1 MSNWQSIVTPSQ
13 CLTKQQLL
21 GYLQQTLERDEVYAI
36 ESHLNDCPFCNDA
49 LEGLMEADHQTTE
62 QDLKDLEIDFL
73 QKLQAQKI
81 IQDTPREP
89 SLTEISKP
97 PFTLHRTTR
106 WLVAATLLFIVATGA
121 YSVFSY
127 ISEQKKELALN
138 EAKNSTDTK
147 EVPYKLPEAPS
158 TNEITHVEIN
168 PDSLQPQILDTKEE
182 AKKEIASTPTSSIT
196 REELKKEANADK
208 KQAPSVTSATPA
220 FSPAPAVA
228 STKNAEE
235 RSDYSNSGKE
245 VAATVT
251 EKMDNSKFENYQ
263 ESAKKPEEEKIV
275 LAKKTKAGGFSKNKE
290 SNNAISPASNQLNYS
305 SAPIQYNQNQTEDVA
320 VQETRA
326 SNESYDKGL
335 KLYQR
340 GKYSKCIPLLESA
353 LSTSSASQKE
363 DIYYYLAQAYFQSGN
378 YTQSE
383 VYINKLTGGVKYKTA
398 AQEIKNQLNESRSRK
413 K

>member
-62 QDLKDLEIDFL
+62 QDLKDLEIDFQ

-81 IQDTPREP
+81 IQDTPRKP
-89 SLTEISKP
+89 STTEISKP

-106 WLVAATLLFIVATGA
+106 WLVAASLLFIVATGA

-138 EAKNSTDTK
+138 DAKNSTDTK
-147 EVPYKLPEAPS
+147 EVPYKLPEAP
-158 TNEITHVEIN
+158 TANEITHVEIN
-168 PDSLQPQILDTKEE
+168 PDSLQPQVIDTKEE

-196 REELKKEANADK
+196 KEELKKEVNADK

-220 FSPAPAVA
+220 FSPAPVVA

-235 RSDYSNSGKE
+235 LSDYSNNGKDAA
-245 VAATVT
+245 VA
-251 EKMDNSKFENYQ
+251 EKMDNSNFENYQ
-263 ESAKKPEEEKIV
+263 ESAKKPVEEKIV

-320 VQETRA
+320 MQETRA
-326 SNESYDKGL
+326 TNESYDKGV

-353 LSTSSASQKE
+353 LVTSIASQKE
-363 DIYYYLAQAYFQSGN
+363 DIYYYLAQAYFQTGN

-383 VYINKLTGGVKYKTA
+383 VYINKLSGGVKYKTA
-398 AQEIKNQLNESRSRK
+398 AQEIKNQMNESRSRK